1 MEDGE
6 DNGVTAPGLSLEGR
20 GFLFLAPLQKEI
32 CRSGVMIRQECVHRF
47 ERGFVMTK
55 GIGHKTEGW
64 RLSTLVAISLGI
76 HLLLFS
82 GAFFFV
88 AGVTVNPL
96 PMPPVE
102 VSLLPPVLSPMAE
115 EKPSIKPKI
124 HTEEK
129 RDPRE
134 AKVETQ
140 REDPPRGDPP
150 REAPPRE
157 TPIVK
162 SVSEAERPSAVH
174 TAVQPVQT
182 IHPQPLPVQQEEEK
196 AGPPAPLEVVS
207 TPRPS
212 AKKENVM
219 IAMAHPGSQESSPM
233 ILPRPSTTTLP
244 SASSS
249 ERSVSL
255 LTSPPP
261 DEKIVFAR
269 PRYGENPKPVYPAEA
284 RKKGYQGE
292 VILKAEILS
301 TGRVGQVELKKSS
314 GHEILDRSALAAVK
328 QWKFIPAKEGGDTI
342 PVWVNIPVTFQLR

>member
-6 DNGVTAPGLSLEGR
+6 DNGVTAPGLSIEGR
-20 GFLFLAPLQKEI
+20 GFLFFGSSPKSDLPIGCDDPAGM
-32 CRSGVMIRQECVHRF
+32 RTSF
-47 ERGFVMTK
+47 EEETVGKMTED
-55 GIGHKTEGW
+55 IEYKTEGW
-64 RLSTLVAISLGI
+64 SLSTLVAVSLGI

-82 GAFFFV
+82 AGFFFV

-102 VSLLPPVLSPMAE
+102 VSLLPPVLSPMAD
-115 EKPSIKPKI
+115 EKPSIRPKI

-129 RDPRE
+129 RAPQE
-134 AKVETQ
+134 AKEETQ
-140 REDPPRGDPP
+140 REDPPREDPP
-150 REAPPRE
+150 RQES
-157 TPIVK
+157 IVK
-162 SVSEAERPSAVH
+162 SVSEPERPSPLQ
-174 TAVQPVQT
+174 TAAQPVQA

-196 AGPPAPLEVVS
+196 TGPPPSLEVVS

-212 AKKENVM
+212 AKNENVM

-261 DEKIVFAR
+261 DEKIFFAR

-292 VILKAEILS
+292 VILKAKILS
-301 TGRVGQVELKKSS
+301 NGRVDQVELKKSS

-328 QWKFIPAKEGGDTI
+328 QWKFIPAKEGGESI
-342 PVWVNIPVTFQLR
+342 PVWVNIPVTFQLQ

>member
-6 DNGVTAPGLSLEGR
+6 DNGVTAPGLSIEGR
-20 GFLFLAPLQKEI
+20 GFLFFGSSPKSDLPIGCDDPAGMLGSLEKETV
-32 CRSGVMIRQECVHRF
+32 RR
-47 ERGFVMTK
+47 MTEAL
-55 GIGHKTEGW
+55 GHKTAGW
-64 RLSTLVAISLGI
+64 SLSTLVAISLGI

-82 GAFFFV
+82 AGFFFV

-102 VSLLPPVLSPMAE
+102 VSLLPPVLSPMAD
-115 EKPSIKPKI
+115 EKPSIRPKI

-129 RDPRE
+129 RAPQE
-134 AKVETQ
+134 AKEETQ
-140 REDPPRGDPP
+140 REDPV
-150 REAPPRE
+150 
-157 TPIVK
+157 VK
-162 SVSEAERPSAVH
+162 SVSEPERPSPLQ
-174 TAVQPVQT
+174 TAVQPVQA
-182 IHPQPLPVQQEEEK
+182 IHPQLLSVQQEEEK
-196 AGPPAPLEVVS
+196 AGPPPSLEVVS

-219 IAMAHPGSQESSPM
+219 IAMAHPGPQESSPM

-261 DEKIVFAR
+261 DEKIFFAR

-301 TGRVGQVELKKSS
+301 NGRVGQVELKKSS

-328 QWKFIPAKEGGDTI
+328 QWKFIPAKEGGESI
-342 PVWVNIPVTFQLR
+342 PVWVNIPVTFQLQ

>member
-20 GFLFLAPLQKEI
+20 GFLFLAPLQKVI
-32 CRSGVMIRQECVHRF
+32 CRSGVMIRQECLHSF

-55 GIGHKTEGW
+55 NIGHKTEGW
-64 RLSTLVAISLGI
+64 SLSTLVAISLGI

-82 GAFFFV
+82 AGFFFV

-102 VSLLPPVLSPMAE
+102 VSLLPPVLSPMAD

-129 RDPRE
+129 RAPQE
-134 AKVETQ
+134 AKEETQ
-140 REDPPRGDPP
+140 REDPPRQ
-150 REAPPRE
+150 ES
-157 TPIVK
+157 IVK
-162 SVSEAERPSAVH
+162 SVSEPERPSPLQ
-174 TAVQPVQT
+174 TAVQPVQA

-196 AGPPAPLEVVS
+196 AGPLPSLEVVS

-212 AKKENVM
+212 AKKENIM

-269 PRYGENPKPVYPAEA
+269 PRYEENPKPVYPAEA

-292 VILKAEILS
+292 VILKAKILS
-301 TGRVGQVELKKSS
+301 NGRVGQVELKKSS

-328 QWKFIPAKEGGDTI
+328 QWKFIPAKEGGESI
-342 PVWVNIPVTFQLR
+342 PVWVNIPVTFQLQ

>member
-1 MEDGE
+1 M
-6 DNGVTAPGLSLEGR
+6 
-20 GFLFLAPLQKEI
+20 
-32 CRSGVMIRQECVHRF
+32 MIRQECLHRF

-55 GIGHKTEGW
+55 DIGHKTEGGS
-64 RLSTLVAISLGI
+64 LSALVAISLGI

-82 GAFFFV
+82 AGFFFV

-124 HTEEK
+124 TTEEK
-129 RDPRE
+129 RPPQE
-134 AKVETQ
+134 AKQEPQ
-140 REDPPRGDPP
+140 REDPPGED
-150 REAPPRE
+150 
-157 TPIVK
+157 PIVK
-162 SVSEAERPSAVH
+162 TVSEPERPLPLQ
-174 TAVQPVQT
+174 TAVQPVQA

-196 AGPPAPLEVVS
+196 AGSPPSLEVVS
-207 TPRPS
+207 TPHPS
-212 AKKENVM
+212 AKNENVM
-219 IAMAHPGSQESSPM
+219 IAMAHPGSQESSP
-233 ILPRPSTTTLP
+233 IIIPRPSTTTLP

-269 PRYGENPKPVYPAEA
+269 PRYEENPKPVYPAEA

-301 TGRVGQVELKKSS
+301 NGRVGQVELKKSS

-328 QWKFIPAKEGGDTI
+328 QWKFIPAKEGGDAI
-342 PVWVNIPVTFQLR
+342 PVWVNIPVTFQLQ